1 MAEAETVCQ
10 KPHQNQTK
18 ALKAS
23 KDRGL
28 AYSSVIWHLRHSHG
42 QRSQTCQS
50 ACQGCRQTSI
60 GL

>member
-28 AYSSVIWHLRHSHG
+28 AYSSVIWHPRHSHW
-42 QRSQTCQS
+42 QRSQTCQN
-50 ACQGCRQTSI
+50 ACQGYR
-60 GL
+60 

>member
-18 ALKAS
+18 ALKVS

-28 AYSSVIWHLRHSHG
+28 AYSSVIWHPRHSHW
-42 QRSQTCQS
+42 QRSQTCQN
-50 ACQGCRQTSI
+50 ACQGYRQTSI
-60 GL
+60 SL

>member
-28 AYSSVIWHLRHSHG
+28 AY
-42 QRSQTCQS
+42 
-50 ACQGCRQTSI
+50 
-60 GL
+60 